1 MIGTITKKENE
12 TNLLCV
18 KSMSEYQ
25 ETLPPKHTTN
35 TEGGREKSV
44 GGESRGREN
53 NREGGSTRTAK
64 SATVEKHSVQTLMA
78 E

>member
-25 ETLPPKHTTN
+25 ETPPQHTTN
-35 TEGGREKSV
+35 MEGGREKRV
-44 GGESRGREN
+44 GGERRVREN

-64 SATVEKHSVQTLMA
+64 STLGQKHSVHTLMA